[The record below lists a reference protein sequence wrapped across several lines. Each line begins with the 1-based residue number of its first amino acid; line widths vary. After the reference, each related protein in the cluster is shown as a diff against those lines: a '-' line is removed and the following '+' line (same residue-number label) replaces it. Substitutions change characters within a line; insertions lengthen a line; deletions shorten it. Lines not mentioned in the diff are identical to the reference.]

1 MRLVIDLQGAQA
13 TSLTHGTGG
22 HSMLLAQTMAKLRG
36 EHEIIIALNGTFTE
50 TIEPIRAAFDDLI
63 SQDCIRVWTMPSPAL
78 AAHKEDKW
86 RRRAAEI
93 LREEFLASLQPDIVH
108 VTGMFEGFD
117 NNAVHSIGVA
127 RSELRT
133 AVTVYQSPPS
143 FYDSATPRST
153 DPYEVFYRAQLQHLK
168 RADFFLSVT
177 SSAKTTIGDR
187 LGIAQGQCASF
198 GAAAA
203 PQFVPGKVSA
213 TFIERIKKR
222 LGITRSMVMCADATG
237 DKNNLLRLIKAFSL
251 LPPILRKSHQLVVV
265 EQNSEE
271 LTNEFEKTLQL
282 FGLPPD
288 CVVATGEISTDA
300 LIQLYR
306 SCVLF
311 VAPAAAEDAGFA
323 TLEAMSCGAP
333 VIGAN
338 TPSGIALINNAAATF
353 DPLDSI
359 SISNKMIEVLF
370 SEQMRN
376 ALIAHGLEQAKKFNW
391 EQSGLKA
398 IGALEKW
405 ADLSAQRHVES
416 KRIAVAPSSAASK
429 SDGDLDQ
436 SIIQEISS
444 IRYGFASERDWLSTS
459 RAIAVNHPALNRPR
473 LLIDLS
479 ELVQR
484 DSKTGIQRVVRS
496 ILSALLNDSPAGYEV
511 RPVYFCNADLV
522 YKYADVFIRK
532 FLHLPTLGV
541 ADEIVNWSYRDVFF
555 GLDYQREVVLAN
567 QHLYNDMRHIGVKV
581 YFVVHDLLPIS
592 MPKAFKKGSY
602 VEHQQWLSVLALHDG
617 IVAVSRTV
625 ADEIIDWLAVM
636 GPTRSRPLK
645 VGWFHHGADLAGS
658 VPSKGLPADAVDTLH
673 TITSRQAFLLVGTI
687 EPRKGQLQTLAA
699 FELLWEQGVDVN
711 LVIVGKHGWSVDLL
725 IGWLSTHREL
735 GKRLFWLEAISD
747 EYLDKVY
754 ASCVCLI
761 APSEGEGFGLPLIE
775 AAKHGLPII
784 ARDIPVFH
792 EVAGSHAMYFPNK
805 LDPATILQSV
815 KSWLDVNAKSNQKS
829 ASSVIETKQIPWQT
843 WKQSADQ
850 LMAVVLGGNWYK
862 TSSFEGIR
870 RYWASSEH
878 MKTIVGKRSGHQMMS
893 AGEAGYLLY
902 GPYIR
907 LPRGLYKVS
916 LTGSVGAT
924 GADGAFMEAACD
936 TGAVI
941 LGKVDVLEL
950 EEQGDGEQTIAS
962 LDVLIVEETPNF
974 EIRLEINALSSISVS
989 MLVIEP
995 LGGLPEAN
1003 VGADQLRENP

>member
-22 HSMLLAQTMAKLRG
+22 HSMSLAQTMAKLKG

-50 TIEPIRAAFDDLI
+50 TIEPIRAAFDALI
-63 SQDCIRVWTMPSPAL
+63 SQDCIRVWSMPSPAL

-117 NNAVHSIGVA
+117 TNAIHSIGVA

-168 RADFFLSVT
+168 RADFLLSVT

-222 LGITRSMVMCADATG
+222 LGITRSMVMCADAAG

-265 EQNSEE
+265 EKNSEE

-282 FGLPPD
+282 FGLSPD
-288 CVVATGEISTDA
+288 CVIATGEISADA

-311 VAPAAAEDAGFA
+311 VAPALAEDAGFA

-338 TPSGIALINNAAATF
+338 TPSGVALIDHPAALF
-353 DPLDSI
+353 DPLDSA
-359 SISNKMIEVLF
+359 SIFNKMAEVLY
-370 SEQMRN
+370 SERQRD
-376 ALIAHGLEQAKKFNW
+376 ALIVHGLAQAKKFNW

-398 IGALEKW
+398 LGALEKW
-405 ADLSAQRHVES
+405 ADSSPS
-416 KRIAVAPSSAASK
+416 KRSKGRSVAVVVP
-429 SDGDLDQ
+429 DGVALENDNEVDQ
-436 SIIQEISS
+436 KIIQKISA
-444 IRYGFASERDWLSTS
+444 IRSGFASEQDWLSTS
-459 RAIAVNHPALNRPR
+459 HAIAFNHPASGQPK
-473 LLIDLS
+473 LLVDLS
-479 ELVQR
+479 ELVYQ
-484 DSKTGIQRVVRS
+484 DPKTGIQRVVRS
-496 ILSALLNDSPAGYEV
+496 ILSILLTNPPAGYEV
-511 RPVYFCNADLV
+511 RPVYLCRTDFV
-522 YKYADVFIRK
+522 YKYAEDFICK
-532 FLHLPTLGV
+532 FLNLPPTKV
-541 ADEIVNWSYRDVFF
+541 VDEPAIWSYKDVFF
-555 GLDYQREVVLAN
+555 GLDYQRGIVLEHQA
-567 QHLYNDMRHIGVKV
+567 LYDKMRLLGVKV
-581 YFVVHDLLPIS
+581 YFIVHDLLPIS
-592 MPKAFKKGSY
+592 MPKAFQRGSFE
-602 VEHQQWLSVLALHDG
+602 EHERWLNVLARHDG

-625 ADEIIDWLAVM
+625 ADEIIDWLAFT

-792 EVAGSHAMYFPNK
+792 EVAGAHATYFANK
-805 LDPATILQSV
+805 LDCATISESV
-815 KSWLDVNAKSNQKS
+815 KNWLDANARSNTISNQES
-829 ASSVIETKQIPWQT
+829 ASNRAKEKQIPWQT
-843 WKQSADQ
+843 WKQSAEQ

-862 TSSFEGIR
+862 TSSFEVIR

-907 LPRGLYKVS
+907 LPRGLYRVS

-936 TGAVI
+936 IGAVV

-950 EEQGDGEQTIAS
+950 EGQVGAEQTIAS
-962 LDVLIVEETPNF
+962 LDVVIEDETPDF

-1003 VGADQLRENP
+1003 VGAS

>member
-22 HSMLLAQTMAKLRG
+22 HSMSLAQSMTRLKG
-36 EHEIIIALNGTFTE
+36 EHEIIIALNGSFTK

-63 SQDCIRVWTMPSPAL
+63 SQDSIRVWSMPSPAS
-78 AAHKEDKW
+78 AAHKENKW
-86 RRRAAEI
+86 RRKAAEI
-93 LREEFLASLQPDIVH
+93 LREEFLVSLQPDIVH
-108 VTGMFEGFD
+108 ITGMFEGYD
-117 NNAVHSIGVA
+117 TNAVHSIGDA
-127 RSELRT
+127 RSEFRT
-133 AVTVYQSPPS
+133 AATVYQPPPS
-143 FYDSATPRST
+143 FYDSATPRSA
-153 DPYEVFYRAQLQHLK
+153 DPYEVFYRAQFQHLK
-168 RADFFLSVT
+168 RADYFFSVT
-177 SSAKTTIGDR
+177 ASAKTTLGER
-187 LGIAQGQCASF
+187 LGVAQNHCASF
-198 GAAAA
+198 GAAVG
-203 PQFVPGKVSA
+203 PHFMPCKVSA
-213 TFIERIKKR
+213 TFVERIKKR

-282 FGLPPD
+282 FGLPLD
-288 CVVATGEISTDA
+288 CVVATGEISADA
-300 LIQLYR
+300 LIQLYQ

-311 VAPAAAEDAGFA
+311 VAPATVEDAGFA

-338 TPSGIALINNAAATF
+338 TPSGIALINNALATF

-359 SISNKMIEVLF
+359 SISNKMMEVLY

-376 ALIAHGLEQAKKFNW
+376 ALIAHGLAQAKKFNW

-405 ADLSAQRHVES
+405 ADLSTLRHVES
-416 KRIAVAPSSAASK
+416 KRIAVASGSVASK
-429 SDGDLDQ
+429 NDSDVDQ
-436 SIIQEISS
+436 SIIQKISS
-444 IRYGFASERDWLSTS
+444 ICHGSASERDWLSTS
-459 RAIAVNHPALNRPR
+459 RAIALNHPALNRPR
-473 LLIDLS
+473 LLVDLS

-522 YKYADVFIRK
+522 YKYADAFIRK
-532 FLHLPTLGV
+532 FLYLPTLGV
-541 ADEIVNWSYRDVFF
+541 VDEVVNWSYHDVFF

-567 QHLYNDMRHIGVKV
+567 QHLYDDMRYVGVKV

-602 VEHQQWLSVLALHDG
+602 IEHQQWLSVLALHDG

-625 ADEIIDWLAVM
+625 ADEIIEWLAVM

-658 VPSKGLPADAVDTLH
+658 VPSKGLPTDAADTLH
-673 TITSRQAFLLVGTI
+673 AIGLRQAFLLVGTI

-699 FELLWEQGVDVN
+699 FELLWELGVDVN

-792 EVAGSHAMYFPNK
+792 EVAGPHATYFANK
-805 LDPATILQSV
+805 LDPATISESV
-815 KSWLDVNAKSNQKS
+815 KNWLDANTTSNTRFDQKS
-829 ASSVIETKQIPWQT
+829 ALKQVKAKQIPWQT

-862 TSSFEGIR
+862 TSFFDGVR
-870 RYWASSEH
+870 RYWANGEH
-878 MKTIVGKRSGHQMMS
+878 MKTIVGKRSGHQMVS

-907 LPRGLYKVS
+907 LPRGLYRVS

-924 GADGAFMEAACD
+924 GAGGAFMEAACD
-936 TGAVI
+936 IGAVV

-950 EEQGDGEQTIAS
+950 EDHQGAVEQTIAS
-962 LDVLIVEETPNF
+962 LDVVIEDETPDF

-989 MLVIEP
+989 MLVIEL
-995 LGGLPEAN
+995 LGKLPDAT
-1003 VGADQLRENP
+1003 VHAD

>member
-13 TSLTHGTGG
+13 TSLTHGEGG
-22 HSMLLAQTMAKLRG
+22 HSMSLAQTMAKLKG
-36 EHEIIIALNGTFTE
+36 KHEIIIALNGSFTD

-63 SQDCIRVWTMPSPAL
+63 SQDNIRVWSMPVPAT
-78 AAHKEDKW
+78 AASKGDRW
-86 RRRAAEI
+86 RRKAAEI

-108 VTGMFEGFD
+108 ITGMFEGFD

-127 RSELRT
+127 RSDVRT
-133 AVTVYQSPPS
+133 AVTVLQSPPS
-143 FYDSATPRST
+143 FYDSVTPRSA

-168 RADFFLSVT
+168 RADFFFGVT
-177 SSAKTTIGDR
+177 SSAKTTIAER
-187 LGIAQGQCASF
+187 LGVAQDRCASF
-198 GAAAA
+198 GAAVG
-203 PQFVPGKVSA
+203 PQFASGNVLV
-213 TFIERIKKR
+213 TFVERLKKR
-222 LGITRSMVMCADATG
+222 LGIIRSVVMCADATG

-251 LPPILRKSHQLVVV
+251 LPPILRKSHQLLVV

-271 LTNEFEKTLQL
+271 LMNEFEKTLQL
-282 FGLPPD
+282 FGLSPD
-288 CVVATGEISTDA
+288 CVVVTGGISADA

-306 SCVLF
+306 SCALF
-311 VAPAAAEDAGFA
+311 VAPASAEDAGFA

-338 TPSGIALINNAAATF
+338 TPSGAALLNNVAALF

-359 SISNKMIEVLF
+359 SICNKMAEILY
-370 SEQMRN
+370 SEQQRDV
-376 ALIAHGLEQAKKFNW
+376 LITHGLAQAKKFNW

-398 IGALEKW
+398 LGALEKW
-405 ADLSAQRHVES
+405 VDISTSWRVES
-416 KRIAVAPSSAASK
+416 KQVAVVGPRSATENMSEI
-429 SDGDLDQ
+429 DQ
-436 SIIQEISS
+436 RIIQKIST
-444 IRYGFASERDWLSTS
+444 IRVGAIDQPDWLSTAH
-459 RAIAVNHPALNRPR
+459 AITVNHPVSGQPK
-473 LLIDLS
+473 LLVDLS
-479 ELVQR
+479 ELVYR

-496 ILSALLNDSPAGYEV
+496 ILSVFLSEPPIGYEV
-511 RPVYFCNADLV
+511 RPVYFCTTDLV
-522 YKYADVFIRK
+522 YKFADEFICK
-532 FLHLPTLGV
+532 FLNLPTLGAV
-541 ADEIVNWSYRDVFF
+541 DEVVYWSYQDIFF

-567 QHLYNDMRHIGVKV
+567 QPIYDDMRRSGVKV

-592 MPKAFKKGSY
+592 IPKAFQKGSFE
-602 VEHQQWLSVLALHDG
+602 EHERWLSVLARYDG

-625 ADEIIDWLAVM
+625 ADEIIDWLAFS
-636 GPTRSRPLK
+636 GLTRLRPLK

-658 VPSKGLPADAVDTLH
+658 VPSKGLPADAAGTLH
-673 TITSRQAFLLVGTI
+673 AIASRHAFLLVGTI

-735 GKRLFWLEAISD
+735 GKRLFWLEGISD

-761 APSEGEGFGLPLIE
+761 SPSEGEGFGLPLIE
-775 AAKHGLPII
+775 AAKHQLPII

-792 EVAGSHAMYFPNK
+792 EVAGSHATYFPNK
-805 LDPATILQSV
+805 LDPATISQSV
-815 KSWLDVNAKSNQKS
+815 KNWLDVNTKYNQKS
-829 ASSVIETKQIPWQT
+829 SSNVIETKQIPWQT

-862 TSSFEGIR
+862 TSSLDEMR
-870 RYWASSEH
+870 RFRANGEH
-878 MKTIVGKRSGHQMMS
+878 MKTIVGKRSGHQMVS

-907 LPRGLYKVS
+907 LPRGLYKAS
-916 LTGSVGAT
+916 LTGSVGAM

-936 TGAVI
+936 MGTVV
-941 LGKVDVLEL
+941 LGKVYVLEL
-950 EEQGDGEQTIAS
+950 EDQGEVEQTIAS
-962 LDVLIVEETPNF
+962 LDVVIEEETPDF

-989 MLVIEP
+989 MLVLEQIY
-995 LGGLPEAN
+995 
-1003 VGADQLRENP
+1003 

>member
-22 HSMLLAQTMAKLRG
+22 HSMSLAQSMARLKG
-36 EHEIIIALNGTFTE
+36 DHEIIIALNGSFTN
-50 TIEPIRAAFDDLI
+50 TVEPIRAAFDDLI
-63 SQDCIRVWTMPSPAL
+63 SQDNIRVWSMPLPAS
-78 AAHKEDKW
+78 AAHKENKW
-86 RRRAAEI
+86 RRKAAEI
-93 LREEFLASLQPDIVH
+93 LRQEFLVSLQPDIVH
-108 VTGMFEGFD
+108 ITGMFEGYAT
-117 NNAVHSIGVA
+117 NAVHSISAVQ
-127 RSELRT
+127 SEFRT
-133 AVTVYQSPPS
+133 AVTIYQLPPS
-143 FYDSATPRST
+143 FYDSAMPRSA
-153 DPYEVFYRAQLQHLK
+153 DPYEVFYRAQFQHLK
-168 RADFFLSVT
+168 RADYFFSVT
-177 SSAKTTIGDR
+177 ASAKTTMGDR
-187 LGIAQGQCASF
+187 LGIAQDQCASF
-198 GAAAA
+198 GAAVGSH
-203 PQFVPGKVSA
+203 FMPGKVLT
-213 TFIERIKKR
+213 TFAERIKKR

-288 CVVATGEISTDA
+288 CVVATGEISADA

-311 VAPAAAEDAGFA
+311 VAPATAEDAGFA

-338 TPSGIALINNAAATF
+338 TPSGTALINNAAATF

-359 SISNKMIEVLF
+359 SISNKMAQVLY
-370 SEQMRN
+370 SEQQRD
-376 ALIAHGLEQAKKFNW
+376 ALILHGLIQAKKFSW
-391 EQSGLKA
+391 KQSGLKA
-398 IGALEKW
+398 LSALEQW
-405 ADLSAQRHVES
+405 AGLSASGHLES
-416 KRIAVAPSSAASK
+416 KSVAFTSGSVASK
-429 SDGDLDQ
+429 NDSDVDQ
-436 SIIQEISS
+436 SITQKISS
-444 IRYGFASERDWLSTS
+444 IRHGSASERDWLSTS
-459 RAIAVNHPALNRPR
+459 RAIAVNHPASGQPK
-473 LLIDLS
+473 LLVDIS
-479 ELVQR
+479 ELVYQ
-484 DSKTGIQRVVRS
+484 DAKTGIQRVVRS
-496 ILSALLNDSPAGYEV
+496 ILSILLANPPAGFEV
-511 RPVYFCNADLV
+511 QLVYLCRTDFV
-522 YKYADVFIRK
+522 YKYAKKFTCK
-532 FLHLPTLGV
+532 FLNLPFAGIV
-541 ADEIVNWSYRDVFF
+541 DEPAIWSYKDVFF
-555 GLDYQREVVLAN
+555 GLDYQRSIILAH
-567 QHLYNDMRHIGVKV
+567 QHVYDEMRLLGVKV

-658 VPSKGLPADAVDTLH
+658 VPSKGLPADAADTLH
-673 TITSRQAFLLVGTI
+673 AISSRQAFLLVGTI

-699 FELLWEQGVDVN
+699 FELLWEQGVDVS

-735 GKRLFWLEAISD
+735 GKRLFWLEGISD

-792 EVAGSHAMYFPNK
+792 EVAGSHATYFANK
-805 LDPATILQSV
+805 LDCATISESV
-815 KSWLDVNAKSNQKS
+815 KNWLDASTKSNTTINQKS
-829 ASSVIETKQIPWQT
+829 ASNQAKAKQIPWQT

-862 TSSFEGIR
+862 TSSLDGVR
-870 RYWASSEH
+870 RCWANSEH
-878 MKTIVGKRSGHQMMS
+878 MKTIVGKRSGHRMVS
-893 AGEAGYLLY
+893 TGEAGYLLY

-907 LPRGLYKVS
+907 LPRGLYRVS

-936 TGAVI
+936 IGAVV

-950 EEQGDGEQTIAS
+950 EDQGGVEQTIAS
-962 LDVLIVEETPNF
+962 LEVVIEEETPDF

-995 LGGLPEAN
+995 LGELPEAN
-1003 VGADQLRENP
+1003 MGAD